1 MNITALIPNMENA
14 TSMYRGMGVLQEIPK
29 LDSSVNI
36 NYPERTFIP
45 TYPDMEVD
53 TRKIGFSFLTA
64 KGSDL
69 IYSVRPIAPPQMTFF
84 DYCRKYNT
92 PIITDW
98 DDNLEQVPYFIKNL
112 TDLQYFDY
120 ASNMNMAFEL
130 STHVTVSTKTIKDCF
145 HKYIDKITVVRN
157 AFDNYCYKL
166 AEKRNKSKII
176 LWRGS
181 YTHFR
186 DLGLHK
192 NELIKLITENEDY
205 RFCFWT
211 EQPTTWIKALPEEFT
226 NVFIKPTT
234 HPFDYWEELQKV
246 QPELMITPLEDNIF
260 NRCKSDIAKLEAIC
274 VGALAI
280 SPPFPEWQWQCTPGY
295 YLYQDKFDFFSK
307 TNALIDTMR
316 KGNDDRLDKDWEDH
330 LNYVKENRLLSQS
343 NKKRLEIFNQ
353 VLFNK

>member
-1 MNITALIPNMENA
+1 MQITALIPNMENA
-14 TSMYRGMGVLQEIPK
+14 TSMYRGFGALQEIPK
-29 LDSSVNI
+29 LDESIHI

-45 TYPDMEVD
+45 EYPEFDIAKE
-53 TRKIGFSFLTA
+53 KIGFSFLTA

-69 IYSVRPIAPPQMTFF
+69 IYAVRPIAPQQMSYF

-98 DDNLEQVPYFIKNL
+98 DDNLEQVPYFIRNL

-120 ASNMNMAFEL
+120 ASNMHTAFEL
-130 STHVTVSTKTIKDCF
+130 SNHVIVSTQTLRDCF
-145 HKYIDKITVVRN
+145 HKYIDKITVIRN
-157 AFDNYCYKL
+157 AFDDYCYKL
-166 AEKRNKSKII
+166 AEKRNKTKTI

-192 NELIKLITENEDY
+192 DELIRLIKGNEDY
-205 RFCFWT
+205 QFCFWT
-211 EQPTTWIKALPEEFT
+211 EQPTSWIRALPEEFT

-234 HPFDYWEELQKV
+234 HPFEYWEQLQLMK
-246 QPELMITPLEDNIF
+246 PELMITPLEDNIF

-274 VGALAI
+274 VGALTI
-280 SPPFPEWQWQCTPGY
+280 SPSFPEWQWDFTPNY
-295 YLYQDKFDFFSK
+295 YLYDNKFDFFSK

-316 KGNDDRLDKDWEDH
+316 KNNDDRLDQDWEAH
-330 LNYVKENRLLSQS
+330 VNYVKQHRLLSQA
-343 NKKRLEIFNQ
+343 NKKRLEVFNECR
-353 VLFNK
+353 NNN